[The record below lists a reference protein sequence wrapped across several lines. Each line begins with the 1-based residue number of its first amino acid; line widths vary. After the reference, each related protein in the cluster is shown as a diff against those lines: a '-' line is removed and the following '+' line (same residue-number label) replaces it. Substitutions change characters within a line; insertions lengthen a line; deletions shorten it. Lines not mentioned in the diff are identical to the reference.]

1 MLVSYKL
8 RCEKGIALFLVLW
21 VLTLLSVIVGE
32 FCYSMRTEVNITRNF
47 KDQTEA
53 YYIALAG
60 LNRAI
65 GELIRNTVISPKT
78 QEDVLPGEEK
88 ETEAEVPRWR
98 INTDIPPV
106 SFGNGQF
113 EVTIGNESGKVNV
126 NQASRGMLIMLLKG
140 FDLDSEEEDVIADS
154 ILDWR
159 DPNNLHRVNGA
170 EDDYYQSLPE
180 PYECK
185 DGDLDTVE
193 ELLMVRGVTPEIFY
207 GGLKDRVT
215 TYQSKTSSKKSR
227 RRTKTRRSTKISS
240 KISINAASRE
250 MLLALPLMTDDL
262 VQEIIDYRQ
271 EADFVSL
278 TDVASVVGPGVYQ
291 AIVPFIGLEISPYYT
306 VVSEGRVEGSRIRR
320 GVEVFVEIDKGL
332 KKGYRV
338 VQWRDRLPRV
348 AEKSPARDAD

>member
-1 MLVSYKL
+1 MRHKL

-65 GELIRNTVISPKT
+65 GELIRNTVIPPKI

-88 ETEAEVPRWR
+88 ETEAEAPRWR

-113 EVTIGNESGKVNV
+113 KVTIGNESGKVNI
-126 NQASRGMLIMLLKG
+126 NQANRDMLIMLLKG
-140 FDLDSEEEDVIADS
+140 FDLDPQEQDVIADS

-159 DPNNLHRVNGA
+159 DPNKLHRVNGA

-185 DGDLDTVE
+185 DGDFDTVE

-207 GGLKDRVT
+207 GGLKDMVT
-215 TYQSKTSSKKSR
+215 AHRLGKSPR
-227 RRTKTRRSTKISS
+227 KTRGPRGGSG
-240 KISINAASRE
+240 KISINAASKE
-250 MLLALPLMTDDL
+250 MLLTLPLMTEDL
-262 VQEIIDYRQ
+262 VQEIVNYRK
-271 EADFVSL
+271 ESDFVSL
-278 TDVASVVGPGVYQ
+278 VDVASLVGPGAYQ
-291 AIVPFIGLEISPYYT
+291 AIVPFIGLEISTYYT
-306 VVSEGRVEGSRIRR
+306 VVSEGRLEGSRIRR
-320 GVEVFVEIDKGL
+320 GVEVFVEINKGL

-338 VQWRDRLPRV
+338 IQWRDRLARAV
-348 AEKSPARDAD
+348 EKSPARDSD